1 MRRFEVCEGAG
12 PAVAGF
18 LRARVLTVSFASPRS
33 ALVKTSRVRL
43 VRRHSPEAALDAPP
57 VHDDGDVRGW
67 CSRVGADGSLRLR
80 EELRGRGPSR
90 RAGVFVARPPA
101 PRVRGR
107 RRSARPRGSREDV
120 PRRAPRRGRPRALVG
135 PPRVSHDGPRQRE
148 PRARRRLGVLRPPR
162 APSRR
167 PPNRRPRR
175 SPGRRIDPIHPPRR
189 PPRRPRRASRRAP
202 RPLLRPVP
210 PRLAARHPRTRRI
223 APGRRRPRRR
233 RKSPLAG

>member
-1 MRRFEVCEGAG
+1 MCEGAG

-57 VHDDGDVRGW
+57 VNDDGDVRGW

-80 EELRGRGPSR
+80 EELRGRGPRDALASSSPDRPPPAFVDGDDLHAPEGIARRCPAASPSTRPTARPGWTASR
-90 RAGVFVARPPA
+90 LARRTSPARTPRATSSWRAPPSARAIATPSEPPPA
-101 PRVRGR
+101 PIARASH
-107 RRSARPRGSREDV
+107 RSSR
-120 PRRAPRRGRPRALVG
+120 
-135 PPRVSHDGPRQRE
+135 
-148 PRARRRLGVLRPPR
+148 
-162 APSRR
+162 
-167 PPNRRPRR
+167 
-175 SPGRRIDPIHPPRR
+175 HPPRR